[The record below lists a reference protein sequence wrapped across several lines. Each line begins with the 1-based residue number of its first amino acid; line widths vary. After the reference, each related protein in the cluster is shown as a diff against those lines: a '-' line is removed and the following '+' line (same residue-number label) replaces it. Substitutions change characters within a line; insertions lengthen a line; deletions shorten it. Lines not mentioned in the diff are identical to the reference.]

1 MLGLAPT
8 TPLTAPSTPRHPL
21 ATLAAGL
28 FGGALLG
35 IAARAW
41 MRLISEDPEFTW
53 SGTMFIVIGFTV
65 FGFAQ
70 AVVAVVRQRARRR
83 WSVVAARTLG
93 AVAMLPLFFA
103 AGAIMLPTVVG
114 GGMARWRAD
123 WRRPLR
129 IVLFLFALA
138 PVGYV
143 GSDLVGTFGWSAQ
156 AVAGF
161 LAMLAV
167 YGTIISATRFTVT
180 RNEGSKRLPRW
191 AYVALGVGAI
201 VLVLLPMV
209 GAGLQ

>member
-1 MLGLAPT
+1 
-8 TPLTAPSTPRHPL
+8 
-21 ATLAAGL
+21 
-28 FGGALLG
+28 
-35 IAARAW
+35 
-41 MRLISEDPEFTW
+41 
-53 SGTMFIVIGFTV
+53 
-65 FGFAQ
+65 
-70 AVVAVVRQRARRR
+70 
-83 WSVVAARTLG
+83 
-93 AVAMLPLFFA
+93 
-103 AGAIMLPTVVG
+103 
-114 GGMARWRAD
+114 
-123 WRRPLR
+123 
-129 IVLFLFALA
+129 
-138 PVGYV
+138 VGYV